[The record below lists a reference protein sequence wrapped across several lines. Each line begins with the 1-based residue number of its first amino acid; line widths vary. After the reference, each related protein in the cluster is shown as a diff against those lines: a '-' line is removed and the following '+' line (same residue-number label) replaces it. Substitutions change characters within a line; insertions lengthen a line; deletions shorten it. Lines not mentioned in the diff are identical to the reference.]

1 MSDDIIIST
10 VSDEALESMHT
21 AAEALVDALM
31 APLPKMKES
40 DNPVHY
46 DRQCQHSV
54 FGNGVIRLLIA
65 MSEKI
70 GPLDM
75 DAIRS
80 AGFQA
85 MIYVNTIAEPIGED
99 PPTVN

>member
-1 MSDDIIIST
+1 MTDDIQIST
-10 VSDEALESMHT
+10 IADETLESMHV
-21 AAEALVDALM
+21 AAEALVDVLM
-31 APLPKMKES
+31 APLPKMKDG

-75 DAIRS
+75 EAIRS

-85 MIYVNTIAEPIGED
+85 MIYVNTIAEPVGED
-99 PPTVN
+99 PPIVN